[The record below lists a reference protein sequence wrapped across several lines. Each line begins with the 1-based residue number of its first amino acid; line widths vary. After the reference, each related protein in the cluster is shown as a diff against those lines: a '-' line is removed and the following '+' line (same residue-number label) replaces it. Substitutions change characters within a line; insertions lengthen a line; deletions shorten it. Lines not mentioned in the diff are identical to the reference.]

1 MGYLPE
7 YEIYG
12 VRYAHREGSSNEHFL
27 GGDPHDSPMPLDYYV
42 WALVGAGHTFV
53 VDAGFG
59 EQEARSR
66 GRELLRSPAEGLR
79 LVGVE
84 PSDVE
89 DLIITHM
96 HYDHAGTLDDFPNAR
111 IHVQDL
117 EMQFA
122 TGRQMLHQGIRF
134 AFNVEDVVAM
144 VRRLFREKV
153 VFHQG
158 DQELAPGV
166 SVHHIG
172 GHTMGLQVVRVWTQR
187 GWMVLASDASHFY
200 ANMQQGRPFPV
211 LYNVGEMF
219 AGWERCRE
227 LAESDDHIIPGHD
240 PLVLQRYPAVSSALE
255 GIAARLD
262 MQPSAPPKS
271 QQPMGQSKLFQQDSE

>member
-1 MGYLPE
+1 MGELPE
-7 YEIYG
+7 YKIYA

-27 GGDPHDSPMPLDYYV
+27 GGDPHNSPMPLDYYV
-42 WALVGAGHTFV
+42 WAIVGADRTYV

-59 EQEARSR
+59 QKEATSR
-66 GRELLRSPAEGLR
+66 GRELLRSPADGLR
-79 LVGVE
+79 LIGVE
-84 PSDVE
+84 PSTVE

-111 IHVQDL
+111 VHVQDL

-122 TGRQMLHQGIRF
+122 TGRHMLHQGIRF

-158 DQELAPGV
+158 DKELAPGV
-166 SVHHIG
+166 ALHHVG

-187 GWMVLASDASHFY
+187 GWVVLASDASHFY

-211 LYNVGEMF
+211 LYNMAEMF

-227 LAESDDHIIPGHD
+227 LADTDDHIIPGHD
-240 PLVLQRYPAVSSALE
+240 PLVLQRYPAVSGELE

-262 MQPSAPPKS
+262 LQPTPAPKRKETTL
-271 QQPMGQSKLFQQDSE
+271 QSKLFQQEQ